1 MTTCVLSHR
10 GGHWLLSD
18 VVNCSITLCLRMR
31 EKNLIQPAF
40 DLLLDDDGRVTLE
53 LFLLASN
60 IKKKVAR
67 IFYSFLTFLKSYEE
81 RKKKLKV

>member
-1 MTTCVLSHR
+1 
-10 GGHWLLSD
+10 
-18 VVNCSITLCLRMR
+18 MR